1 MNRHHFFERLVQSL
15 FAASITVGTVAL
27 FQFGHL
33 A

>member
-1 MNRHHFFERLVQSL
+1 MNKFHIFERLVQSL
-15 FAASITVGTVAL
+15 FAASITVATVLL